1 MMPYT
6 RLAKVIIDLS
16 NYVTTQEAAKRLGFH
31 VNHIRRMIR
40 EGDLAGK
47 KLGNMWFITNESLDR
62 YAQETAGF
70 DKFDPRRG
78 NQ

>member
-31 VNHIRRMIR
+31 IVHVRRMIR
-40 EGDLAGK
+40 EGDLTGK
-47 KLGNMWFITNESLDR
+47 KLGNMWFITKESLDK
-62 YAQETAGF
+62 YIQETAGF